1 MSADATVGGT
11 LTADKLLYSN
21 VYSSESDLPSA
32 STYHGMFAHVHGTG
46 KAYFSHSGTWHKLL
60 DESTSA
66 TLSNTLTLSKPSG
79 TGLSVTA
86 DTVLNGNVD
95 INGNVGIGI
104 TGTATEKLEINGNI
118 KAHDLTLTGDLTING
133 TTTTVNTTILTV
145 KDQHIELGVV
155 DSPTNDTANNG
166 GIILKGL
173 SDKKLTW
180 VKSGSSGSWTSSE
193 DFNIISGKNYQISGV
208 DVLSHD
214 GTNTNLSGGD
224 IGIGTTTPT
233 AKLDVAGDLKAT
245 SVTTPT
251 GTINVLNVINSA
263 TSKSLTV
270 SETVSVG
277 GDVDIDG
284 TLVAN
289 NQSHLIGDVGI
300 GTTTPTA
307 KLDVAGDLKATS
319 VTTPTGSIN
328 VLNVINSA
336 TSKSLTVSETVS
348 VGGSVDIDGI
358 LVSNNQSHL
367 LGDVGIGTTTPT
379 AKLDV
384 AGDLKATSVTTP
396 TGSINVLNV
405 INSATSKSLTVS
417 ETVSVGGDV
426 DIDGTLVANNQSH
439 LLGDVGIGT
448 DEPSEKLDVIGDIK
462 TTGIT
467 ADTLSV
473 ANASVNV
480 FNVVNSATITS
491 LNVTDSLSIDTDIN
505 LNSSKIVNVEDP
517 VSAQD
522 VATKAYVDNKAFAS
536 GSWNSSGNNYT
547 SGNLDIGE
555 ESSIYTTKLNVNGNI
570 NATGKL
576 NIQPGTQG
584 IDNTILIDT
593 KRDIDGWNP
602 VQITQTYNSR
612 FGGNLLFKTRN
623 KNPILDS
630 SYDYDL
636 TPSTKMA
643 IYSGGT
649 VRIGGDIPN
658 NLDSST
664 NKLEVEGNVNIT
676 GDINTTGK
684 ITAQSVVTTSDERL
698 KENIKPIEK
707 TNLQSVETVE
717 YNFKADKDKK
727 KRYGLIAQQLEKID
741 ESLVYTDED
750 GTKGI
755 NYIDM
760 IALLIKENQNL
771 AKENQNLT
779 KRMERIEKML
789 NI

>member
-1 MSADATVGGT
+1 M
-11 LTADKLLYSN
+11 
-21 VYSSESDLPSA
+21 
-32 STYHGMFAHVHGTG
+32 
-46 KAYFSHSGTWHKLL
+46 
-60 DESTSA
+60 
-66 TLSNTLTLSKPSG
+66 
-79 TGLSVTA
+79 
-86 DTVLNGNVD
+86 
-95 INGNVGIGI
+95 
-104 TGTATEKLEINGNI
+104 
-118 KAHDLTLTGDLTING
+118 
-133 TTTTVNTTILTV
+133 
-145 KDQHIELGVV
+145 
-155 DSPTNDTANNG
+155 
-166 GIILKGL
+166 
-173 SDKKLTW
+173 
-180 VKSGSSGSWTSSE
+180 
-193 DFNIISGKNYQISGV
+193 
-208 DVLSHD
+208 
-214 GTNTNLSGGD
+214 
-224 IGIGTTTPT
+224 
-233 AKLDVAGDLKAT
+233 
-245 SVTTPT
+245 
-251 GTINVLNVINSA
+251 
-263 TSKSLTV
+263 
-270 SETVSVG
+270 
-277 GDVDIDG
+277 
-284 TLVAN
+284 
-289 NQSHLIGDVGI
+289 
-300 GTTTPTA
+300 
-307 KLDVAGDLKATS
+307 
-319 VTTPTGSIN
+319 
-328 VLNVINSA
+328 
-336 TSKSLTVSETVS
+336 
-348 VGGSVDIDGI
+348 
-358 LVSNNQSHL
+358 
-367 LGDVGIGTTTPT
+367 
-379 AKLDV
+379 
-384 AGDLKATSVTTP
+384 
-396 TGSINVLNV
+396 
-405 INSATSKSLTVS
+405 
-417 ETVSVGGDV
+417 
-426 DIDGTLVANNQSH
+426 
-439 LLGDVGIGT
+439 
-448 DEPSEKLDVIGDIK
+448 IGDIK

-505 LNSSKIVNVEDP
+505 LNSSKIINVEDP

-536 GSWNSSGNNYT
+536 GSWNNSGNNYT

-555 ESSIYTTKLNVNGNI
+555 ATSTYTTKLNVNGNI

-584 IDNTILIDT
+584 VDNTILIDT

-623 KNPILDS
+623 KNPVLDS

-649 VRIGGDIPN
+649 VRIGGDIPD

-771 AKENQNLT
+771 AKENQNLAKENQNLAKENQNLA